1 MRTAAWSGCPSLARS
16 SARTMSFFQTTRR
29 GFTRWEK
36 RPLPSAAGLA
46 AAEES
51 LSVSQTSP
59 KSRSLPCGR
68 ERRKGRNLMERFAG
82 KPDNLSIERNRSSGI
97 YPFGATSRRLVSKR
111 KNVCK
116 KPIRGSL
123 RVQFPPAGDTVCVAD
138 CTPPKRKETR
148 DCVSLLFGGVGGIR
162 THGTVA
168 GTPDFESGPL

>member
-97 YPFGATSRRLVSKR
+97 YPFGAMSRRLVSER

-138 CTPPKRKETR
+138 CTPPKRRDTR
-148 DCVSLLFGGVGGIR
+148 LRVSSIWR
-162 THGTVA
+162 
-168 GTPDFESGPL
+168 SGWDSNPRYRCRYT